1 MCGPPAH
8 GTLVTDA
15 ESALS
20 HPRKVVD
27 IGYRASPG
35 FKGFPAPHLRSA
47 ARRPLWLPPDPRHSR
62 NRFDGAPARKIG
74 KLTRPIQDRTRL
86 ISNSS
91 CALAKAFAQQA
102 ELDQAIDRVKQSL
115 GPDVVRLRYT
125 LGQDWSGES
134 AIFFRIVLSERA
146 SRRDQ
151 LWNSTSQIETAIV
164 QQLQPLEQWGVL
176 PYFNYRSQSEQATLQ
191 EEAWA

>member
-1 MCGPPAH
+1 MPVWEPGSKETAPSK
-8 GTLVTDA
+8 TRDN
-15 ESALS
+15 E
-20 HPRKVVD
+20 VVY
-27 IGYRASPG
+27 I
-35 FKGFPAPHLRSA
+35 
-47 ARRPLWLPPDPRHSR
+47 
-62 NRFDGAPARKIG
+62 
-74 KLTRPIQDRTRL
+74 
-86 ISNSS
+86 
-91 CALAKAFAQQA
+91 AKAFAQQA

-164 QQLQPLEQWGVL
+164 QHLQPLEQWGVL